1 MFKNEVKDKIN
12 KLNNLIYTI
21 DKYFGIYEDII
32 NSYENKKRIYY
43 LLQNIHDMSIF
54 NNNIIQDINMIVNE
68 KNIFKKM
75 NNMIE
80 IYNKINITKKDNNI
94 KNEPQKKEEKNEIIN
109 KIEEKSGKKEEE
121 KLLSKNKIIQ
131 RK

>member
-1 MFKNEVKDKIN
+1 MFKNEVKDIIN

-32 NSYENKKRIYY
+32 NSYENKKRNYY

-54 NNNIIQDINMIVNE
+54 NNIIIQDINMIVNE

-94 KNEPQKKEEKNEIIN
+94 KNEQQKKEEKNENIN